1 MLFLRVLF
9 ANLLLSNN
17 MNNINERLSDC
28 HEKIEAIKNK
38 LGIVIGILGEF
49 WINGEK
55 SWTDARTKNNS
66 SADQLWISRKEFFF
80 LSLDAISNERLR
92 LSSKE
97 SQLLTIESQLNE
109 ERLLLLRMQENVK
122 AGS

>member
-1 MLFLRVLF
+1 LLFLRVLF
-9 ANLLLSNN
+9 ANLLLLNN

-28 HEKIEAIKNK
+28 HEKIKAINNK
-38 LGIVIGILGEF
+38 LGIVLGLLGEF
-49 WINGEK
+49 LINGEK
-55 SWTDARTKNNS
+55 SWTDAKTKNNS
-66 SADQLWISRKEFFF
+66 SADQLWISRKEFF

-92 LSSKE
+92 LLTE
-97 SQLLTIESQLNE
+97 RSQLLTIESQLNE